1 MRALRGFA
9 VLAAVGIGSWAAP
22 AAAQVRDANRIK
34 PGTGSISGTV
44 VSAESP
50 DKGLRRVT
58 VMLGAGDQIKL
69 PINTVT
75 DDAGKF
81 TFSGLGAGTYTLI
94 ANRPGFV
101 SSTYGAKTP
110 GRGQGAPISL
120 ADGQQITG
128 IEMPM
133 LHGAALSG
141 IVRYPSGRAAT
152 GVGVMV
158 LSVKNAGGERR
169 LNPVLMQGRTDDR
182 GAYRV
187 YGLPPGDYVVRVDMT
202 LSGQQDQMRPLAK
215 DEVEWALKLQSGA
228 SAAGGAVPGPAPAP
242 PRAPQPVAYTPVY
255 YPGVAEA
262 AVATVV
268 SLGAAEDRSGID
280 IACVLVPTA
289 TLSGRVFG
297 ADGQPVTGLQVRLEG
312 ASSNGGGMVEL
323 ISNLMGR
330 ANARITNDEFSIPN
344 VPPGHYRLIARAKP
358 PAVPGAAAPA
368 KPAGPGSFLDLMGAM
383 SGGGKD
389 LTLWA
394 EQSIDVIGVD
404 QSGLSLRLQPGLTV
418 SGRVEFETSRAQPPD
433 PAAVRIGLSPA
444 ATDAGASPIE
454 AVGRLMTGTFTA
466 AQKDGTFVLSGL
478 TPDSYRPLFVPPN
491 MMMPPP
497 LMPVTPG
504 GFVLKSAMLNGRD
517 IADEPIDVRQG
528 SEIKDLVVTFTDK
541 LSQISGTLQD
551 ASGKPVV
558 GYPIVVFS
566 TNRAS
571 WTFGSRRIA
580 QVHPANDGTYK
591 VQGLPA
597 GEYYVCALTDLDP
610 NDLYDP
616 AFLDQLAAASF
627 KITLAEGETK
637 VQNLKL
643 GGGSPF

>member
-1 MRALRGFA
+1 VNGRLRLLGI
-9 VLAAVGIGSWAAP
+9 LAAAGVVFWPAP

-34 PGTGSISGTV
+34 AGTGSISGTV
-44 VSAESP
+44 VSADSP

-69 PINTVT
+69 PVNVVT
-75 DDAGKF
+75 DDAGQFAF
-81 TFSGLGAGTYTLI
+81 TGLGPGTYTLI
-94 ANRPGFV
+94 ANRAGFV

-128 IEMPM
+128 IVMPM

-141 IVRYPSGRAAT
+141 VVRYPNGRPAIDIS
-152 GVGVMV
+152 VMAM
-158 LSVKNAGGERR
+158 SVKNAGGQRR

-182 GAYRV
+182 GMYRIF
-187 YGLPPGDYVVRVDMT
+187 GLPPGDYILRVDMS
-202 LSGQQDQMRPLAK
+202 LAGRQEQMRPLTK
-215 DEVEWALKLQSGA
+215 EEIEWGLKLQAGT
-228 SAAGGAVPGPAPAP
+228 SAAGGAVKTPPPAP
-242 PRAPQPVAYTPVY
+242 PAPQPVAYTSIY
-255 YPGVAEA
+255 YPGVADPSVA
-262 AVATVV
+262 AIV

-289 TLSGRVFG
+289 TVSGRVFG
-297 ADGQPVTGLQVRLEG
+297 ADGQPVTGLQVRLES
-312 ASSNGGGMVEL
+312 AQSGGGGITDL

-330 ANARITNDEFSIPN
+330 AGARITNDEFSIPN

-358 PAVPGAAAPA
+358 PVTPGAAAAPA
-368 KPAGPGSFLDLMGAM
+368 RAAANPGFLDIMGAM
-383 SGGGKD
+383 GGGGKD

-394 EQSIDVIGVD
+394 EQQIDVIGVD

-433 PAAVRIGLSPA
+433 PAAVRIGMSPA
-444 ATDAGASPIE
+444 ATDTASSPIE
-454 AVGRLMTGTFTA
+454 AVGRLMTGTFAA
-466 AQKDGTFVLSGL
+466 AQKDGTFVVSGL

-497 LMPVTPG
+497 LMPVMPG
-504 GFVLKSAMLNGRD
+504 GFVLKSAMLNGKD
-517 IADEPIDVRQG
+517 IADDPIEVRQG

-580 QVHPANDGTYK
+580 QAHPANDGTYK
-591 VQGLPA
+591 IQGLPA

-616 AFLDQLAAASF
+616 VFLDQLAAASF
-627 KITLAEGETK
+627 KISLAEGETK
-637 VQNLKL
+637 VQDLKL
-643 GGGSPF
+643 GGG